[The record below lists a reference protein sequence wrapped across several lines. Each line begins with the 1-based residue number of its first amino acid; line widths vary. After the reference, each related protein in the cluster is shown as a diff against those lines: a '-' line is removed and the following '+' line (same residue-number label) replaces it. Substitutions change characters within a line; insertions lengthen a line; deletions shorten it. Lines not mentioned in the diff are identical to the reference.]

1 MTEPQDVLLRC
12 GDCGRDF
19 PWTWREQEFFRE
31 RDFPPPKR
39 CKECRQANRQRFPG
53 EHGSPR
59 TGAARRPPAEPILR
73 GHPDGE
79 VEG

>member
-1 MTEPQDVLLRC
+1 MSGPQDVLLKC

-19 PWTWREQEFFRE
+19 PWTGREQEFFRA

-53 EHGSPR
+53 QSP
-59 TGAARRPPAEPILR
+59 GESRR
-73 GHPDGE
+73 DGDDGYSE
-79 VEG
+79 Q